1 MKKLS
6 LLLWMALGLW
16 ACGDDDPIKE
26 PEPGPGTETH
36 APVVKIESVTPSS
49 NSVDIKF
56 TVEDAEKA
64 VYKVL
69 LSDAKQP
76 TAAELLAD
84 KDASSIKVTGE
95 TVQKSGLE
103 TNKDY
108 VIVAA
113 ASYGETISKLVTQTF
128 KTEVLTFTVEFS
140 NVKWMSAQYKITPSK
155 KEATYVSLYAKKSD
169 MATYE
174 GKDNEF
180 IETYI
185 TFLEQL
191 IADTPQFTFADMLDT
206 NVKEGAF
213 TGLEEDTEYVAVVFG
228 LTADKVVTTPLYQYD
243 FKTVKFEVTDDCTFE
258 FDFPTIFPNNLDV
271 TVTPS
276 KETTRWYVDIRSV
289 ENFGSYSP
297 DLLADQLIEMETDNW
312 GVEFWA
318 GDKFVYTGTKTLN
331 VRHDLLLDALIPD
344 REYFAIAFG
353 VNEQGVRTTKA
364 FVSEV
369 QKTPKP
375 SIVPGLTIGISI
387 DYDDPYGTVLTYTPS
402 DDNAGYMCGTSTKAD
417 FLKYGDTD
425 DNFIQYILST
435 YGSLLNDAYQGAEK
449 DFVTYSHIVYP
460 GEEYVT
466 WAFGYVMDDKGT
478 GQATTGLFKQEFT
491 EPVRDSAPATS
502 AFKSTIK
509 RNKVFSKKL
518 IPNFFERK

>member
-26 PEPGPGTETH
+26 PEPGPSTETH

-228 LTADKVVTTPLYQYD
+228 LTADKIVTTPLYQYD
-243 FKTVKFEVTDDCTFE
+243 FKTVKFEVIDDCTFG
-258 FDFPTIFPNNLDV
+258 FDFPAIYPNNLDV

-276 KETTRWYVDIRSV
+276 KGTTRWYVDIRSV

-318 GDKFVYTGTKTLN
+318 GDNYIYTGTKTLN
-331 VRHDLLLDALIPD
+331 VRHDLNLDELIPD

-364 FVSEV
+364 FVSEI
-369 QKTPKP
+369 QKTTKP
-375 SIVPGLTIGISI
+375 SVVEGLTIDISI
-387 DYDDPYGTVLTYTPS
+387 DFNGPYGTAITYTPS
-402 DDNAGYMCGTSTKAD
+402 DLSAGYMLATFSEEEFLKHGSTDDEFIQYYIESFGYLLGWAYTGIETDNAG
-417 FLKYGDTD
+417 
-425 DNFIQYILST
+425 
-435 YGSLLNDAYQGAEK
+435 
-449 DFVTYSHIVYP
+449 VTVGLTP
-460 GEEYVT
+460 GERYVT
-466 WAFGYVMDDKGT
+466 WAFGYTKDVGV
-478 GQATTGLFKQEFT
+478 TTGLFKQEFT